1 MSVDK
6 IQKAIDS
13 DPAKIKDNVIGK
25 IVGEYNWYAVCNLPY
40 TSLENIKVGSK
51 VRVGF
56 KDTGVNDIEMTV
68 ASITTKNGDTAGV
81 VLKSGLMN
89 SEIANL
95 RKEKI
100 VVTLKEYNG
109 LKVPKEAVR
118 KELTTVKKDDGTSEE
133 KEVMGVYILYGQVVR
148 FRTVNAL
155 YSDADYVIAENDTE
169 NKESISLYDMI
180 ITKGRELYD
189 GKIVY

>member
-1 MSVDK
+1 
-6 IQKAIDS
+6 
-13 DPAKIKDNVIGK
+13 
-25 IVGEYNWYAVCNLPY
+25 
-40 TSLENIKVGSK
+40 
-51 VRVGF
+51 
-56 KDTGVNDIEMTV
+56 MTV
-68 ASITTKNGDTAGV
+68 ASITTENGETAGV

-100 VVTLKEYNG
+100 VVTLKEYSG
-109 LKVPKEAVR
+109 LKIPKEAVR
-118 KELTTVKKDDGTSEE
+118 KEIKTVKNNDGTEAE

-148 FRTVNAL
+148 FRTINAL

-169 NKESISLYDMI
+169 DKGSISLYDMI